1 MNVLEIEKEI
11 LSLDLENQL
20 YLANSLFSHIE
31 KISADDFE
39 DEWNDLAEER
49 LHEYEKGIANLTGS
63 EAVLKMM
70 KENY

>member
-31 KISADDFE
+31 KISDIDFE
-39 DEWNDLAEER
+39 DEWNDLAESR
-49 LHEYEKGIANLTGS
+49 LQEYEEGIANLTDS
-63 EAVLKMM
+63 EVVLKMM